1 MNAKLTNS
9 ENPIALINLHQ
20 HVAAVRQILESH
32 LAARKSQIAPFNFT
46 DTTHLPPHPA
56 LTQLGDK
63 FNLSPFDRYILQ
75 GTWKTDRVN

>member
-1 MNAKLTNS
+1 MNTKLTNS

-20 HVAAVRQILESH
+20 HIVTVRQILESH
-32 LAARKSQIAPFNFT
+32 LAARKSQIASFDFT
-46 DTTHLPPHPA
+46 DTCHLPPHPA

-75 GTWKTDRVN
+75 GT